1 MFIFAVLRPKFK
13 PGSDTKLDMKNFF
26 RSAIFLPLIII
37 AAVAFVVS
45 QVKNKQPVEH
55 EDAGYPLKVVEVI
68 TAQALPFRARATAFG
83 NIEPSVVVNAK
94 SEVGGKIVYVH
105 PDLEQGGSIAQ
116 GEVVLRI
123 EPTTFQISLDQSQ
136 AGLLGSQSALAQLE
150 AEEAST
156 RLALK
161 IAQDNL
167 EVGQKEL
174 ERNRALQEK
183 KLVASSELDREVQKV
198 LGLRQQVQDIRG
210 KLSSYESRKAAT
222 IALITQSQS
231 QVAQSQ
237 DTLGRTEVV
246 MPFDARI
253 GAVQVEKGEFVSVGA
268 VLFVALGVQAVEIDA
283 QLPVQ
288 QFRPLV
294 AGIGKQGAD
303 TLINLQSPAELQA
316 VVARMKLDVR
326 VRLVGETDNTVF
338 WEGQLMRI
346 SESVDPVRDTMGL
359 MVEVAKPYAGIIPG
373 KKPPLLKGMSTAV
386 DFYSPVK
393 PTLVLPRKAVHQGRV
408 YIADDND
415 QLRIEPVNIMFMQSN
430 MMIPDADSAARLVG
444 RKIIVSDVIPVIS
457 GMPLK
462 VIHAAEYE
470 RQLAISAS
478 GL

>member
-1 MFIFAVLRPKFK
+1 
-13 PGSDTKLDMKNFF
+13 MKKFF
-26 RSAIFLPLIII
+26 RSAIFLPLIFF
-37 AAVAFVVS
+37 AAIAFVVF
-45 QVKNKQPVEH
+45 QVKNKVPVEH
-55 EDAGYPLKVVEVI
+55 EDVGYPVTVVDVI
-68 TAQALPFRARATAFG
+68 IAQALPFRARATAFG

-94 SEVGGKIVYVH
+94 SEVSGKIVYVH
-105 PDLEQGGSIAQ
+105 PDLQRGASIAQ

-136 AGLLGSQSALAQLE
+136 AGLLGSESALAQLE
-150 AEEAST
+150 AEEANT
-156 RLALK
+156 HLALK

-167 EVGQKEL
+167 EVGRKEL
-174 ERNRALQEK
+174 ERNRSLQEK

-198 LGLRQQVQDIRG
+198 LSLRQQVQDIQG
-210 KLSSYESRKAAT
+210 KLSSYESRKVAT

-237 DTLGRTEVV
+237 DTLGRTEIA

-253 GAVQVEKGEFVSVGA
+253 GEVLVEKGEFVPAGA
-268 VLFVALGVQAVEIDA
+268 ALFVALGVQAVEIDA

-294 AGIGKQGAD
+294 AGIGKRGANK
-303 TLINLQSPAELQA
+303 LINLQSPAELQA
-316 VVARMKLDVR
+316 VIARMKLDVR

-338 WEGQLMRI
+338 WDAELLHI

-359 MVEVAKPYAGIIPG
+359 VVEVAEPYAGIIPG

-408 YIADDND
+408 YIADEND
-415 QLRIEPVNIMFMQSN
+415 TLRIEAVKILFMQGN
-430 MMIPDADSAARLVG
+430 MMIPDADSADRLAG
-444 RKIIVSDVIPVIS
+444 RRIVVSDVIPVIS

-462 VIHAAEYE
+462 VIYAEEYE
-470 RQLAISAS
+470 QQLAKSAS